1 MIKKLRKFLSHV
13 TALGDASP
21 ENLRDINT
29 KSLKNTKGTALAY

>member
-21 ENLRDINT
+21 EKKPIADFLNVPAVERARTI
-29 KSLKNTKGTALAY
+29 